1 MTTQKKITIAI
12 DGVSSTGKSTL
23 ARQLA
28 SQLDYLY
35 IDTGAMYRAVTL
47 YALESGYM
55 DEDEFHRN
63 LLVADL
69 NKIDL
74 EFVKNEATGNND
86 IHLNGRNVEE
96 DIRDMRVSSKVSV
109 VAAIPEVR
117 QAMVQQQRNY
127 RAERGVVMD
136 GRDIGTVVF
145 PDAELKIY
153 MTASPEVRAQR
164 RYEELKSKGADVS
177 LEEIMTNVHERDMM
191 DKNRSVSP
199 LTQADDAKVLDN
211 SDISREEQ
219 LDTAL
224 SWAKQRI
231 GVSV

>member
-164 RYEELKSKGADVS
+164 RFEELKSKGSEVS